1 MEEVRLIDIRK
12 IILSENDDVADLIR
26 KTLKQ
31 EKVFMIN
38 LMASPG
44 AGKTSLVL
52 ETIRRLTDIYKIGVI
67 EGDIDSIIDAEK
79 VVSENIP
86 AVQLRTGG
94 ACHLDA
100 SMIDVS
106 LHELD
111 LSNLDLVIIENIGN
125 LVNLKIDA
133 GANIKVMISSVPEGD
148 DKVLKYPLMFSVC
161 DVLIV
166 NKIDYLPDPGFNVEV
181 FKKRVTNL
189 NPSIKIFE
197 LSCRTGHGVD
207 EWINWLST
215 ELKVFK
221 GKTIEHEQPK

>member
-79 VVSENIP
+79 VVSEKYSCRP
-86 AVQLRTGG
+86 AAVQEGP
-94 ACHLDA
+94 
-100 SMIDVS
+100 
-106 LHELD
+106 
-111 LSNLDLVIIENIGN
+111 VI
-125 LVNLKIDA
+125 
-133 GANIKVMISSVPEGD
+133 
-148 DKVLKYPLMFSVC
+148 LMH
-161 DVLIV
+161 
-166 NKIDYLPDPGFNVEV
+166 P
-181 FKKRVTNL
+181 
-189 NPSIKIFE
+189 
-197 LSCRTGHGVD
+197 
-207 EWINWLST
+207 
-215 ELKVFK
+215 
-221 GKTIEHEQPK
+221 